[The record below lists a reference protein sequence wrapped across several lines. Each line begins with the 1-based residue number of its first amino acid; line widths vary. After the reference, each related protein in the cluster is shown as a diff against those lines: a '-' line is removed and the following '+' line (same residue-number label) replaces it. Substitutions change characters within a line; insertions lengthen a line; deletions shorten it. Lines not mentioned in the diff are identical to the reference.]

1 MTFLPESSPFKRQPY
16 KMVKHTHRPLPT
28 DCLSVFDHFV
38 GLAPKRIKST
48 LYKCMLYLFYVTR
61 DNNID
66 TSIWILYTNNLNFHI
81 TSPMNFNLLIK

>member
-38 GLAPKRIKST
+38 GLAPKRIKSILCKLYFIFFTSQEIIISILPSGFYT
-48 LYKCMLYLFYVTR
+48 L
-61 DNNID
+61 
-66 TSIWILYTNNLNFHI
+66 I
-81 TSPMNFNLLIK
+81 T